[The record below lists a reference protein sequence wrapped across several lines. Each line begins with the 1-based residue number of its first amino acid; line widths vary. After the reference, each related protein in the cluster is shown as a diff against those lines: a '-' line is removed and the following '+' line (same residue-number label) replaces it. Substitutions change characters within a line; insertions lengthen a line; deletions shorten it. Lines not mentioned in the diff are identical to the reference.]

1 MKKEGKHYMDKEY
14 FTKLCAA
21 RDILCDFCEA
31 DECDQ
36 CMVSHLINDAYDE
49 LPGEED
55 D

>member
-1 MKKEGKHYMDKEY
+1 MDQEY
-14 FTKLCAA
+14 LTRLCAA
-21 RDILCDFCEA
+21 RDILCGFCEA

-49 LPGEED
+49 MPEGED